1 MSTKTLTTFVPLI
14 LLLVV
19 MYFLLIRP
27 QRKRE
32 KNINEMR
39 NRVQVGDEIIT
50 IGGICGKVV
59 KTKEE
64 SLVIQ
69 VGADKVKFEIM
80 RWAVSKVVEKNERF
94 SRQQSEP
101 EPEEEEEAPKRA
113 LPKRMKQA
121 SASAEDA
128 ADDAVEEAA
137 DTAEEAVEEA
147 ADTAEDVAEDAA
159 DSAADA
165 AEDAADNAADAAE
178 EAAKDAE

>member
-1 MSTKTLTTFVPLI
+1 MNTKTLTTFVPLI

-39 NRVQVGDEIIT
+39 SRVQVGDEIIT

-80 RWAVSKVVEKNERF
+80 RWAVSKVVEKNERYAK
-94 SRQQSEP
+94 QSEP

-121 SASAEDA
+121 KAEDVA
-128 ADDAVEEAA
+128 EEAA
-137 DTAEEAVEEA
+137 DTVEDAADAAEDTAEAA
-147 ADTAEDVAEDAA
+147 ADTAEDAVEEVAE
-159 DSAADA
+159 A
-165 AEDAADNAADAAE
+165 AEDAV
-178 EAAKDAE
+178 KDAE